1 MSLATVGGQVFAAS
15 RWRAPSR
22 LDVPALFL
30 VGKRDRL
37 VHPDCTRQLAR
48 RYRAEIVEHPDAGH
62 DLTTDASEWV
72 VEQML
77 RFRRRNMPPRAPS
90 R

>member
-1 MSLATVGGQVFAAS
+1 VAAQVFAAS

-37 VHPDCTRQLAR
+37 VHPDCSRQLAR
-48 RYRAEIVEHPDAGH
+48 RYGAELVEHPDAGH

-72 VEQML
+72 VEQVL
-77 RFRRRNMPPRAPS
+77 RFTRRNMRTRAPS